1 MKTLEANKMEPFEP
15 THPGEV
21 IKDEIEYR
29 GISQRALAAQIGVS
43 YTQLNEVLNG
53 KRTLNT
59 ELALLISAA
68 LDIDAEPL
76 LAMQTR
82 YDIITARRNQG
93 FLSRLKSIRKIAAAE
108 LLRGMGVDF
117 EILTKETPED
127 YPANLPLDEVPK
139 YLSLQK
145 SLAFTDEELP
155 ADFLL
160 ITSDTVVICESEILG
175 KPKDREDAAR
185 MLQLLSGKT
194 HHVVTGV
201 TVRSKEK
208 TESFAVRS
216 NVAFAQLD
224 AEEINYYIEHCK
236 PFDKA
241 GAYGIQEWIGYVGIS
256 GLEGS
261 FYNVMGL
268 PTRKLYQCL
277 KSF

>member
-1 MKTLEANKMEPFEP
+1 MLTNLNKY
-15 THPGEV
+15 H
-21 IKDEIEYR
+21 II
-29 GISQRALAAQIGVS
+29 LAS
-43 YTQLNEVLNG
+43 
-53 KRTLNT
+53 K
-59 ELALLISAA
+59 S
-68 LDIDAEPL
+68 P
-76 LAMQTR
+76 
-82 YDIITARRNQG
+82 RRQ
-93 FLSRLKSIRKIAAAE
+93 E

-117 EILTKETPED
+117 EILTKETPEN
-127 YPANLPLDEVPK
+127 YPNDLPLDEVPK

-145 SLAFTDEELP
+145 SLAFKDDELP
-155 ADFLL
+155 ADYLL
-160 ITSDTVVICESEILG
+160 ITSDTVVICEGEILG

-185 MLQLLSGKT
+185 MLELLSGKT

-201 TVRSKEK
+201 TVRSAAK

-216 NVAFAQLD
+216 NVTFAELEQD
-224 AEEINYYIEHCK
+224 EIAYYIEHCK

>member
-1 MKTLEANKMEPFEP
+1 MLFNLKKYQ
-15 THPGEV
+15 
-21 IKDEIEYR
+21 II
-29 GISQRALAAQIGVS
+29 LAS
-43 YTQLNEVLNG
+43 
-53 KRTLNT
+53 K
-59 ELALLISAA
+59 S
-68 LDIDAEPL
+68 P
-76 LAMQTR
+76 
-82 YDIITARRNQG
+82 RRQ
-93 FLSRLKSIRKIAAAE
+93 E

-117 EILTKETPED
+117 KILTKETPED
-127 YPANLPLDEVPK
+127 YPADLPLDEVPK

-155 ADFLL
+155 ADYLL
-160 ITSDTVVICESEILG
+160 ITSDTVVICEGEILG
-175 KPKDREDAAR
+175 KPKDREDATR
-185 MLQLLSGKT
+185 MLQMLSGKT

-201 TVRSKEK
+201 TVRSAEK
-208 TESFAVRS
+208 MESFSVRS
-216 NVAFAQLD
+216 NVTFAQLD
-224 AEEINYYIEHCK
+224 AEEIDYYIEHCK

>member
-1 MKTLEANKMEPFEP
+1 MFYTLLYMLSNLNKY
-15 THPGEV
+15 H
-21 IKDEIEYR
+21 II
-29 GISQRALAAQIGVS
+29 RAS
-43 YTQLNEVLNG
+43 
-53 KRTLNT
+53 K
-59 ELALLISAA
+59 S
-68 LDIDAEPL
+68 P
-76 LAMQTR
+76 
-82 YDIITARRNQG
+82 RRQ
-93 FLSRLKSIRKIAAAE
+93 E

-117 EILTKETPED
+117 EILTKETDESFSHD
-127 YPANLPLDEVPK
+127 MPLDEVPK

-145 SLAFTDEELP
+145 SLAFSDDELP
-155 ADFLL
+155 ADYLL
-160 ITSDTVVICESEILG
+160 ITSDTVVICEDEILG

-185 MLQLLSGKT
+185 MLQLLSAKT

-201 TVRSKEK
+201 TVRTAEK

-216 NVAFAQLD
+216 NVTFAQLD
-224 AEEINYYIEHCK
+224 VEEIDYYIEYCR

-277 KSF
+277 KGF